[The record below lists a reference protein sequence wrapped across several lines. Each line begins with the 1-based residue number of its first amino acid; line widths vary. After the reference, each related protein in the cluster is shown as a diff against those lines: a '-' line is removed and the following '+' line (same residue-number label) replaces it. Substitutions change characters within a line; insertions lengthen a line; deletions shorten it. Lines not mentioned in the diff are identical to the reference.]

1 MVTTVSSKVARK
13 LSRQISGAVDV
24 LSGNSK
30 ERIRTREELDNLV
43 DQEIPDEKLVPV
55 GPSEPFEQPPGQ
67 TQMET
72 TVVKNQQKQDFVAEK
87 PQPIVEPVSKVA
99 DDGTIETPKSLL
111 RLKQG

>member
-1 MVTTVSSKVARK
+1 MVRTIARKTATK

-30 ERIRTREELDNLV
+30 ERIRTREELDKLV

-55 GPSEPFEQPPGQ
+55 GPSEPFEQLPGQ

-72 TVVKNQQKQDFVAEK
+72 TVVKNPQKPVSVAET
-87 PQPIVEPVSKVA
+87 PQPIVQPISKVT
-99 DDGTIETPKSLL
+99 DDLSLIHI
-111 RLKQG
+111 